1 MVGRIVCSK
10 AGRDKDYF
18 MVVIKAENGFV
29 YVCDGKERPIE
40 RPKRKN
46 IKHLQFTNTVLG
58 NESYKTNK
66 QLKAEIR
73 EDIKRL
79 QEELEEAK
87 YWGDTEAIEEIKDK
101 IEVQKDELKR
111 L

>member
-1 MVGRIVCSK
+1 M
-10 AGRDKDYF
+10 
-18 MVVIKAENGFV
+18 
-29 YVCDGKERPIE
+29 
-40 RPKRKN
+40 
-46 IKHLQFTNTVLG
+46 
-58 NESYKTNK
+58 KTNK

-101 IEVQKDELKR
+101 IEVQKEELKR
-111 L
+111 LK